1 MYFDVVGLGN
11 PSRQKI
17 ISMMIGEKDKNIHL
31 ALTHEPCKGDEEGW
45 YANDIAVCNSDD
57 EVIGFLSSSD
67 SQIVAPL
74 LAQNP
79 NLKVKMS
86 NIEEDDKGFFNYDVQ
101 LAYAKSINMSFSCL
115 RLKDESNEQAALRH
129 LQYYAKD
136 EISISSPQYPSQKPQ
151 ESVTTKNI
159 SNTQLKFDNL
169 QKLENDKKFSNFF
182 IGAAIIFL
190 FFIVIGMLN

>member
-1 MYFDVVGLGN
+1 MVE
-11 PSRQKI
+11 
-17 ISMMIGEKDKNIHL
+17 EKDKNIHL

-45 YANDIAVCNSDD
+45 YENDIAVCNSND
-57 EVIGFLSSSD
+57 EIIGFLSSSD
-67 SQIVAPL
+67 SQIIAPL

-86 NIEEDDKGFFNYDVQ
+86 NIEEDDKGFFDYDVQ

-115 RLKDESNEQAALRH
+115 RLKEESNEQAALRH

-136 EISISSPQYPSQKPQ
+136 IISISSPTAPPQKA
-151 ESVTTKNI
+151 VTTKNA
-159 SNTQLKFDNL
+159 SSAQLKFDNL
-169 QKLENDKKFSNFF
+169 QKQENNKKFSNFF

>member
-11 PSRQKI
+11 PLRQKF
-17 ISMMIGEKDKNIHL
+17 ISMMVEEKDKNIHL

-45 YANDIAVCNSDD
+45 YENDIAVCNSND
-57 EVIGFLSSSD
+57 EIIGFLSSSD
-67 SQIVAPL
+67 SQIIAPL

-86 NIEEDDKGFFNYDVQ
+86 NIEEDDKGFFDYDVQ

-115 RLKDESNEQAALRH
+115 RLKEESNEQAALRH

-136 EISISSPQYPSQKPQ
+136 IISISSPTAPPQKA
-151 ESVTTKNI
+151 VTTKNA
-159 SNTQLKFDNL
+159 SSAQLKFDNL
-169 QKLENDKKFSNFF
+169 QKQENNKKFSNFF

>member
-11 PSRQKI
+11 PLRQKI
-17 ISMMIGEKDKNIHL
+17 ISMMVEEKDKNIHL

-45 YANDIAVCNSDD
+45 YENDIAVCNSND
-57 EVIGFLSSSD
+57 EIIGFLSSSD
-67 SQIVAPL
+67 SQIIAPL

-86 NIEEDDKGFFNYDVQ
+86 NIEEDDKGFFDYDVQ

-115 RLKDESNEQAALRH
+115 RLKEESNEQAALRH

-136 EISISSPQYPSQKPQ
+136 IISISSPTAPPQKA
-151 ESVTTKNI
+151 VTTKNA
-159 SNTQLKFDNL
+159 SSAQLKFDNL
-169 QKLENDKKFSNFF
+169 QKQENNKKFSNFF

>member
-11 PSRQKI
+11 PLRQKI
-17 ISMMIGEKDKNIHL
+17 ISMMVEEKDKNIHL

-45 YANDIAVCNSDD
+45 YENDIAVCNSID
-57 EVIGFLSSSD
+57 EIIGFLSSSD
-67 SQIVAPL
+67 SQIIAPL

-86 NIEEDDKGFFNYDVQ
+86 NIEEDDKGFFDYDVQ

-115 RLKDESNEQAALRH
+115 RLKEESNEQAALRH

-136 EISISSPQYPSQKPQ
+136 IISISSPTAPPQ
-151 ESVTTKNI
+151 TAVTTKNA
-159 SNTQLKFDNL
+159 SSAQLKFDNL
-169 QKLENDKKFSNFF
+169 QKQENNKKFSNFF